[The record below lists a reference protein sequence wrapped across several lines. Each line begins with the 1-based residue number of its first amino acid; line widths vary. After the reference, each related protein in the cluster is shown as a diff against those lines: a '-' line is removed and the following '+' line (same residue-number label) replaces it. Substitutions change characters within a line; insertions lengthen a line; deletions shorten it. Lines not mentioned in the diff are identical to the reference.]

1 MLYLGE
7 IALTCNEKNDNLF
20 VNKKGKIYNQPQIRE
35 QPYWLKVTL
44 EAVVY
49 FHTLMGACKIV
60 KTQAKRKNDS
70 ASIKEKVEKIKKE
83 VGKVIVGQEEMI
95 EYIIVALLSDGH
107 ILLEGYPG
115 LGKTVMVKT
124 IARVL
129 DAKFQRVQFTP
140 DLIPGDITGFEMW
153 DPESRKSR
161 IQKGP
166 VFTNLLLADEINRA
180 PAKVQSALLEAMQEK
195 QVTIGRE
202 TYYLEK
208 LFLVLATQNPIEI
221 SGTYLLPEAEID
233 RFMFKLKV
241 QYPTY
246 GNEREITE
254 RQIRDDDIE
263 LDAVLTQKELLVLR
277 HTIAESLPLQEES
290 AIVRYITRLVRA
302 TRPEE
307 GNGESRNLVL
317 YGASP
322 RASIALAK
330 ASRVYAFIHGED
342 MVLPEHVHKMAYPV
356 LRHRV
361 ILTHEAES
369 QGIDADAIIDKI
381 LHRVPILE

>member
-1 MLYLGE
+1 MKTRTKLILH
-7 IALTCNEKNDNLF
+7 D
-20 VNKKGKIYNQPQIRE
+20 RE
-35 QPYWLKVTL
+35 FLAET
-44 EAVVY
+44 
-49 FHTLMGACKIV
+49 
-60 KTQAKRKNDS
+60 
-70 ASIKEKVEKIKKE
+70 VEKIKRE

-95 EYIIVALLSDGH
+95 EAIIVALLSDGH

-115 LGKTVMVKT
+115 LGKTVTVKT
-124 IARVL
+124 VARVL

-153 DPESRKSR
+153 DPVTRKSR

-180 PAKVQSALLEAMQEK
+180 PAKIQSALLEAMQEK

-202 TYYLEK
+202 TYPLEK

-241 QYPTY
+241 RYPSY
-246 GNEREITE
+246 EDEREITE
-254 RQIRDDDIE
+254 RQIRDEEAAFDV
-263 LDAVLTQKELLVLR
+263 VLSPKEVLSLR
-277 HTIAESLPLQEES
+277 HTIAEWLPLHETS
-290 AIVRYITRLVRA
+290 VIVKYITRLVRA

-307 GNGESRNLVL
+307 ENSEFGNLVM

-330 ASRVYAFIHGED
+330 ASRVYAFIRGDE

-356 LRHRV
+356 LRHRI

-369 QGIDADAIIDKI
+369 RGIDSDYIIEKI

>member
-1 MLYLGE
+1 MG
-7 IALTCNEKNDNLF
+7 
-20 VNKKGKIYNQPQIRE
+20 VNKIVRQQPKTKGE
-35 QPYWLKVTL
+35 
-44 EAVVY
+44 
-49 FHTLMGACKIV
+49 
-60 KTQAKRKNDS
+60 
-70 ASIKEKVEKIKKE
+70 SIINAKVEKIKKE
-83 VGKVIVGQEEMI
+83 VSKVIVGQEQMI
-95 EYIIVALLSDGH
+95 ESIIVALLSDGH

-115 LGKTVMVKT
+115 LGKTITVKT
-124 IARVL
+124 VARVL

-153 DPESRKSR
+153 DPETRKSR

-202 TYYLEK
+202 TYHLEK

-233 RFMFKLKV
+233 RFMFKLNV
-241 QYPTY
+241 SYPTY
-246 GNEREITE
+246 TNEREITK
-254 RQIRDDDIE
+254 RQIRDEDAT
-263 LDAVLTQKELLVLR
+263 LDTVLTPKEVLTLR
-277 HTIAESLPLQEES
+277 HAIAEWFPLNEDS
-290 AIVRYITRLVRA
+290 AIVKYIARIVRA

-307 GNGESRNLVL
+307 GNGDIKNLVM

-322 RASIALAK
+322 RATIALAK
-330 ASRVYAFIHGED
+330 ASRVYAFIHGDE
-342 MVLPEHVHKMAYPV
+342 MVLPEHVQKMAYPA
-356 LRHRV
+356 LRHRI

-369 QGIDADAIIDKI
+369 QGIDPDSIIKKI
-381 LHRVPILE
+381 LQKIPRLE

>member
-1 MLYLGE
+1 MSHDRE
-7 IALTCNEKNDNLF
+7 F
-20 VNKKGKIYNQPQIRE
+20 V
-35 QPYWLKVTL
+35 
-44 EAVVY
+44 
-49 FHTLMGACKIV
+49 
-60 KTQAKRKNDS
+60 
-70 ASIKEKVEKIKKE
+70 KEKVETMKRE
-83 VGKVIVGQEEMI
+83 VRKVIVGQEELV
-95 EYIIVALLSDGH
+95 EGIIIALLSDGH

-115 LGKTVMVKT
+115 LGKTVTVKT
-124 IARVL
+124 VARVL
-129 DAKFQRVQFTP
+129 DATFQRVQFTP

-153 DPESRKSR
+153 DPETKKSR
-161 IQKGP
+161 IQRGP

-202 TYYLEK
+202 TYPLEK

-241 QYPTY
+241 QYPAY

-254 RQIRDDDIE
+254 RQIRDEQEE
-263 LDAVLTQKELLVLR
+263 LKAVVSPNDVLSFR
-277 HTIAESLPLQEES
+277 HMISEWLPLHETS
-290 AIVRYITRLVRA
+290 ATIKYITRLVRT

-307 GNGESRNLVL
+307 GNGTLKNLVM

-322 RASIALAK
+322 RATIALAR
-330 ASRVYAFIHGED
+330 ASRVYAFLHGDE
-342 MVLPEHVHKMAYPV
+342 MVLPEHVHTMAYPV
-356 LRHRV
+356 LRHRI

-369 QGIDADAIIDKI
+369 RGITSDTIIEKI
-381 LHRVPILE
+381 LCQVPIVE

>member
-1 MLYLGE
+1 MRTRTKTT
-7 IALTCNEKNDNLF
+7 IND
-20 VNKKGKIYNQPQIRE
+20 RE
-35 QPYWLKVTL
+35 
-44 EAVVY
+44 
-49 FHTLMGACKIV
+49 F
-60 KTQAKRKNDS
+60 
-70 ASIKEKVEKIKKE
+70 IKEKVEKIKGE

-95 EYIIVALLSDGH
+95 EGIIVALLSDGH

-115 LGKTVMVKT
+115 LGKTITVKT
-124 IARVL
+124 VARVL

-153 DPESRKSR
+153 DPETRKSR

-202 TYYLEK
+202 THPLEK

-241 QYPTY
+241 CYPTY
-246 GNEREITE
+246 GDEREITK
-254 RQIRDDDIE
+254 RQIRDEEAVI
-263 LDAVLTQKELLVLR
+263 DAVLSPKEVLALR
-277 HTIAESLPLQEES
+277 HAIAEWLPLQETS
-290 AIVRYITRLVRA
+290 VIVKYITRLVRA

-307 GNGESRNLVL
+307 GNGDLRNLVM

-330 ASRVYAFIHGED
+330 ASRVYAFIHGD
-342 MVLPEHVHKMAYPV
+342 DTVLPEHVHKMAYPV
-356 LRHRV
+356 LRHRI

-369 QGIDADAIIDKI
+369 QGMDSDNIIGKI

>member
-1 MLYLGE
+1 MK
-7 IALTCNEKNDNLF
+7 A
-20 VNKKGKIYNQPQIRE
+20 R
-35 QPYWLKVTL
+35 
-44 EAVVY
+44 
-49 FHTLMGACKIV
+49 V
-60 KTQAKRKNDS
+60 KTVIHDKES
-70 ASIKEKVEKIKKE
+70 VKEKVKAIKRE
-83 VGKVIVGQEEMI
+83 VGKVIVGQEELI
-95 EYIIVALLSDGH
+95 EGVIIALLSDGH

-115 LGKTVMVKT
+115 LGKTVTVKT
-124 IARVL
+124 VARIL

-153 DPESRKSR
+153 DPETRKNR

-202 TYYLEK
+202 TYPLEK

-241 QYPTY
+241 NYPVY
-246 GNEREITE
+246 GDEREITE
-254 RQIRDDDIE
+254 RQIRDEEAE
-263 LDAVLTQKELLVLR
+263 LAVVLSPKEVLSFR
-277 HTIAESLPLQEES
+277 HMISEWLPLRETS
-290 AIVRYITRLVRA
+290 VTLKYITRLVRA

-307 GNGESRNLVL
+307 GNGTLRNLVM

-322 RASIALAK
+322 RASIALAR

-342 MVLPEHVHKMAYPV
+342 MVLPEHIHAMAYPV
-356 LRHRV
+356 LRHRI

-369 QGIDADAIIDKI
+369 QGIDSDDVIEKI
-381 LHRVPILE
+381 LHQIPIVE

>member
-1 MLYLGE
+1 MKTRSKTVSHDRE
-7 IALTCNEKNDNLF
+7 F
-20 VNKKGKIYNQPQIRE
+20 V
-35 QPYWLKVTL
+35 
-44 EAVVY
+44 
-49 FHTLMGACKIV
+49 
-60 KTQAKRKNDS
+60 
-70 ASIKEKVEKIKKE
+70 KEKVETMKRE
-83 VGKVIVGQEEMI
+83 VRKVIVGQEELV
-95 EYIIVALLSDGH
+95 EGIIIALLSDGH

-115 LGKTVMVKT
+115 LGKTVTVKT
-124 IARVL
+124 VARVL
-129 DAKFQRVQFTP
+129 DATFQRVQFTP

-153 DPESRKSR
+153 DPETKKSR
-161 IQKGP
+161 IQRGP

-202 TYYLEK
+202 TYPLEK

-241 QYPTY
+241 HYPAY

-254 RQIRDDDIE
+254 RQIRDEQEE
-263 LDAVLTQKELLVLR
+263 LKTVVSPNDVLSFR
-277 HTIAESLPLQEES
+277 HMISEWLPLHETS
-290 AIVRYITRLVRA
+290 ATIKYITRLVRT

-307 GNGESRNLVL
+307 GNGTLKNLVM

-322 RASIALAK
+322 RATIALAR
-330 ASRVYAFIHGED
+330 ASRVYAFLHGDE
-342 MVLPEHVHKMAYPV
+342 MVLPEHVHTMAYPV
-356 LRHRV
+356 LRHRI

-369 QGIDADAIIDKI
+369 RGINSDTIIEKI
-381 LHRVPILE
+381 LCQVPIVE

>member
-1 MLYLGE
+1 MKTRTKTLV
-7 IALTCNEKNDNLF
+7 NDRDF
-20 VNKKGKIYNQPQIRE
+20 
-35 QPYWLKVTL
+35 
-44 EAVVY
+44 
-49 FHTLMGACKIV
+49 
-60 KTQAKRKNDS
+60 
-70 ASIKEKVEKIKKE
+70 IKEKVEKIKKE

-95 EYIIVALLSDGH
+95 ETVIVALLSDGH

-115 LGKTVMVKT
+115 LGKTVTVKT
-124 IARVL
+124 LARVL
-129 DAKFQRVQFTP
+129 DAKFKRVQFTP

-153 DPESRKSR
+153 DPETRKSR

-202 TYYLEK
+202 TYPLEK

-241 QYPTY
+241 RYPAY
-246 GNEREITE
+246 GDEREITE
-254 RQIRDDDIE
+254 RQIRDEEAE
-263 LDAVLTQKELLVLR
+263 LDVVLDTKEVISLR
-277 HTIAESLPLQEES
+277 HTISEWLPLEETS
-290 AIVRYITRLVRA
+290 VIVKYITRLVRA

-307 GNGESRNLVL
+307 GNGGLRNLVM

-322 RASIALAK
+322 RATIALAK
-330 ASRVYAFIHGED
+330 TARVYAFIHGAD

-356 LRHRV
+356 LRHRI

-369 QGIDADAIIDKI
+369 QGIDSDDIIEKI